1 MRNPIRSKVTSIV
14 NRSLDPQEWFWVQF
28 RIPPPLKLAK
38 TLSLHFDQPRQAPS
52 LAGFFTSAFGLC
64 RPPRGPIFAFLAPF
78 SPPFFFS
85 LPPPQPPTPPPRGLI
100 LAFLAR
106 FPSLFLYSLRTRKR
120 PSPQGRVL
128 QNQ

>member
-52 LAGFFTSAFGLC
+52 LAGFFTWACGLG
-64 RPPRGPIFAFLAPF
+64 RPP
-78 SPPFFFS
+78 
-85 LPPPQPPTPPPRGLI
+85 QGLI
-100 LAFLAR
+100 LAFLTR
-106 FPSLFLYSLRTRKR
+106 FSSLFLYSLRPRK
-120 PSPQGRVL
+120 PPTPQASPR
-128 QNQ
+128 QNKHLSPPAAPGGFFFCRGQPCGFGG

>member
-28 RIPPPLKLAK
+28 RIPPPLKLQK
-38 TLSLHFDQPRQAPS
+38 PLSLLFAHPRRPPS
-52 LAGFFTSAFGLC
+52 LAGFFPSACGL
-64 RPPRGPIFAFLAPF
+64 G
-78 SPPFFFS
+78 
-85 LPPPQPPTPPPRGLI
+85 PPPRGLI